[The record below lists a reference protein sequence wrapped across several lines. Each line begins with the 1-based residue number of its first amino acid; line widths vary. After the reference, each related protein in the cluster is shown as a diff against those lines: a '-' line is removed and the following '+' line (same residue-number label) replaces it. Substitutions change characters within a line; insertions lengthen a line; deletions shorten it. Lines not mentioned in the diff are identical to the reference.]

1 MTSRHRLRRYRR
13 ALDFAPW
20 TALAAGI
27 LLSIGGFLLAQHAAR
42 LAEQERTGADFL
54 RNATD
59 QVEVLKREFEHGI
72 HTLHALR
79 ALFAASDTVTE
90 DEFIAFTGIIQ
101 NRHPGLHAQFWVP
114 RVRDEAGEHY
124 PVRFVEVHDAR
135 ATREAHRLDFADKPG
150 LLGKMLAARDSGQ
163 LVLYDC
169 PLLCLPDDP
178 RRMLMMILPV
188 YASQEPP
195 GTVEARRAQL
205 QGFIVQGLLLEPFMD
220 EAMQGMERRGMSFW
234 ISLVRDGEPPRPLH
248 FHPATLNQRP
258 ATGRA
263 APPQPASGPRLHETI
278 DLGAQQLAILA
289 APAPGFYIRP
299 TPSWPWLVL
308 LGGLAIALLTALFL
322 ASTRRHLAELTR
334 VSRALNVISTS
345 NRTLLRADDEAE
357 LLQKVCNN
365 AVAHGYRLAWVGF
378 AEHDEARSVRVV
390 AKAGFDE
397 GYTDTLDA
405 GWGDDARGQG
415 PAGTAIRSGQPV
427 IVGDVRDAPGFAL
440 WRERALMRDYRSV
453 IGLPLSQDGRPFGVL
468 CIYAREVGAFT
479 PDEVRILQELADDL
493 AYGILT
499 LRLRREHEASE
510 ARLAHLAFHDPL
522 TDLPNRA
529 SFTEEVGRA
538 LDHARRHD
546 GSLAVLFIDLDDF
559 KLIND
564 TQGHGIGD
572 ALLRLVASRLRA
584 VLRDEDLIARQG
596 GDEFLVLVTGSDRGR
611 EASPS
616 RRRGPGAR
624 QDPGEAIVHQAT
636 AVAEKLLEALRQ
648 PFRLGEMDFYLRAS
662 IGISV
667 FPDHADSVDTMLQF
681 ADAAMYRAKAL
692 GTGGYRFYTADLS
705 ERQHQRLKLERR
717 LHKALERKEFLLH
730 YQPLVDLSS
739 GRMIGVEALIRW
751 QDPLDGLIA
760 PADFLAVAEASGMIN
775 PVGEW
780 VLGEACR
787 QLADWRRRGIGL
799 KMAINLSVRQF
810 WHVDMTALVERV
822 AAEAGIPFDALELE
836 VTESAMMLEEGA
848 LEQQVRALAKAGFS
862 ISLDD
867 FGTGY
872 SSLSRLSELPI
883 HVLKIDKSFID
894 GLLVDPQRWAIVD
907 TVVRFARHLGI
918 QCLAEGIETA
928 EQWAELRRLGC
939 HAGQGYLF
947 CRPCPAVEVEAA
959 YAAPPWK
966 APPWSHPPAS
976 SQPPEI
982 VS

>member
-1 MTSRHRLRRYRR
+1 
-13 ALDFAPW
+13 
-20 TALAAGI
+20 
-27 LLSIGGFLLAQHAAR
+27 
-42 LAEQERTGADFL
+42 
-54 RNATD
+54 
-59 QVEVLKREFEHGI
+59 
-72 HTLHALR
+72 
-79 ALFAASDTVTE
+79 
-90 DEFIAFTGIIQ
+90 
-101 NRHPGLHAQFWVP
+101 
-114 RVRDEAGEHY
+114 
-124 PVRFVEVHDAR
+124 
-135 ATREAHRLDFADKPG
+135 
-150 LLGKMLAARDSGQ
+150 
-163 LVLYDC
+163 
-169 PLLCLPDDP
+169 
-178 RRMLMMILPV
+178 
-188 YASQEPP
+188 
-195 GTVEARRAQL
+195 
-205 QGFIVQGLLLEPFMD
+205 
-220 EAMQGMERRGMSFW
+220 
-234 ISLVRDGEPPRPLH
+234 
-248 FHPATLNQRP
+248 
-258 ATGRA
+258 
-263 APPQPASGPRLHETI
+263 
-278 DLGAQQLAILA
+278 
-289 APAPGFYIRP
+289 
-299 TPSWPWLVL
+299 
-308 LGGLAIALLTALFL
+308 
-322 ASTRRHLAELTR
+322 
-334 VSRALNVISTS
+334 
-345 NRTLLRADDEAE
+345 
-357 LLQKVCNN
+357 
-365 AVAHGYRLAWVGF
+365 
-378 AEHDEARSVRVV
+378 
-390 AKAGFDE
+390 
-397 GYTDTLDA
+397 
-405 GWGDDARGQG
+405 
-415 PAGTAIRSGQPV
+415 
-427 IVGDVRDAPGFAL
+427 
-440 WRERALMRDYRSV
+440 
-453 IGLPLSQDGRPFGVL
+453 
-468 CIYAREVGAFT
+468 
-479 PDEVRILQELADDL
+479 
-493 AYGILT
+493 
-499 LRLRREHEASE
+499 
-510 ARLAHLAFHDPL
+510 
-522 TDLPNRA
+522 
-529 SFTEEVGRA
+529 
-538 LDHARRHD
+538 
-546 GSLAVLFIDLDDF
+546 
-559 KLIND
+559 
-564 TQGHGIGD
+564 
-572 ALLRLVASRLRA
+572 ALLRLVATRLRA